1 MAAIRGI
8 LAQTSNLFTGTGTVD
23 HGPSSTEDEVS
34 TKKMQRL
41 PDSVFEDISRNLEAT
56 LQNKDWANRPRTWYI
71 LNQINRLDLMETFIL
86 QGLNDTSLPYN
97 SRQSLPQKLDRFEY
111 ENFVKWQ
118 DAVLSDVLQLEK
130 GSHVLIKNGNALFEG
145 RRIRL
150 GTGSQGSSLVEKV
163 TSKMTGKVYARK
175 IINKS
180 QRFGHDEDAKET
192 YEREIKTLRKPE
204 LEGNDHLI
212 KIKGTYS
219 DKKYFAMLLDPVADR
234 NLKQYMNENA
244 ISLEQEKNRFRT
256 YFGCLAHTIRFL
268 HGLGITHKDIKPE
281 NVLLKNGHLILTDF
295 GTAFDWSLTNQ
306 SMTRSNAD
314 DKRTPRYQSPEVA
327 NAGEFRRA
335 SDIWSLGVLFLE
347 MVTVLHGR
355 SLAEMDEFIQ
365 NHGTRRTH
373 AFENLEGTTSWLGPL
388 RATTYGSVL
397 DNEPIAWIQQML
409 SRECHSRH
417 SAETLYDTITAFS
430 IGQFCGRCCL
440 ENDLDSDSDV
450 TSESGTLM
458 FSDIMEENQEHLGTF
473 IVSKLPPVAES
484 GPQQPVLFELP
495 TYKALSGPSVPG
507 SGHENAQTNDS
518 HMKHSRLKKSNSRA
532 RRKSSVVSAIDH
544 TSGIQASS
552 PALSEGLTLATAQMA
567 TINKKNNA
575 TNKSKPFPGK
585 EGVIQWL
592 YTTAKKFKSPTPV
605 RNRRSSRKCNS
616 TVESQQIGHFLS
628 TLPDEIGDYEVTHD
642 NLIGDD
648 EPFLTSRSQTCT
660 DVNTPS
666 LRRSQSHED
675 WEPAHKPE
683 EVEDE
688 TYVTDSLFR
697 LVHYASDTHLPLTQM
712 LPKED
717 RHQTIKDLQDFAA
730 STPKLVARKEFDPM
744 AHHSAPKS
752 RQDVV
757 CSCEDEGS
765 ESNSQLAKKEIN
777 GTNDTISQMTAN
789 DPRTSTDEKSHEIN
803 LEEIRGP
810 GVEHLKR
817 REGQNLAIDQ
827 NSSTRLGEW
836 ISGKNPKGRR
846 LDFESATMIME
857 RILETKT
864 AEAPTTIMSTNTK
877 AMFYG
882 GRRVTRWN
890 DEFYGYLNFCVF
902 KGNAPGV
909 RELLRAGCNPG
920 TLAKPRPYPIFKAVR
935 NTSDSHI
942 KCLRALVEY
951 GVDVNYKEKNG
962 RRPIHYAI
970 EQVSWSGYSTVIYIL
985 LSAGA
990 NPNVE
995 DNAGDKPLLML
1006 LTGNGPLLQQQR
1018 DALFLLLAPNFNTNL
1033 DISVLGTLD
1042 NPLHLVVRRKDAYAT
1057 DAILEKMKRDGEPTM
1072 SLLHA
1077 RNGTGFTPLL
1087 LAFSVFTLSGEVSEE
1102 LRIIKLLLQNH
1113 ANPDDQ
1119 DIAKGETCLYRV
1131 IKEFKNAVAL
1141 ELLCRYKANPNI
1153 ASTAGESP
1161 LRMVTKSL
1169 EEHPDDLWHLF
1180 AKRRMEDNLKDED
1193 YRPPELVDYLNE
1205 EREVAG

>member
-1 MAAIRGI
+1 
-8 LAQTSNLFTGTGTVD
+8 
-23 HGPSSTEDEVS
+23 
-34 TKKMQRL
+34 
-41 PDSVFEDISRNLEAT
+41 
-56 LQNKDWANRPRTWYI
+56 
-71 LNQINRLDLMETFIL
+71 ME
-86 QGLNDTSLPYN
+86 
-97 SRQSLPQKLDRFEY
+97 R
-111 ENFVKWQ
+111 
-118 DAVLSDVLQLEK
+118 
-130 GSHVLIKNGNALFEG
+130 
-145 RRIRL
+145 
-150 GTGSQGSSLVEKV
+150 VE
-163 TSKMTGKVYARK
+163 SKMTGRVYARK
-175 IINKS
+175 KINKS
-180 QRFGHDEDAKET
+180 RRFGHDRHAQKI
-192 YEREIKTLRKPE
+192 YENEIKTLRRPE
-204 LEGNDHLI
+204 LEENDHLI
-212 KIKGTYS
+212 KIKGTYT
-219 DKKYFAMLLDPVADR
+219 DKKYLAMLLDPVADG

-244 ISLEQEKNRFRT
+244 ISSEPEKNRFRT

-268 HGLGITHKDIKPE
+268 HGLEILHKDIKPE

-327 NAGEFRRA
+327 NAGEFHRA

-373 AFENLEGTTSWLGPL
+373 AYENLEGATSWLEPL
-388 RATTYGSVL
+388 RASTYGSVL

-430 IGQFCGRCCL
+430 VSQFCGRCCL
-440 ENDLDSDSDV
+440 ENDADSDSDA
-450 TSESGTLM
+450 TSETETM
-458 FSDIMEENQEHLGTF
+458 TCSDVVEENQEHLGTF
-473 IVSKLPPVAES
+473 LVPKIPPVAEL
-484 GPQQPVLFELP
+484 GPQRPVFFESPSYEL
-495 TYKALSGPSVPG
+495 LDGPSVPG
-507 SGHENAQTNDS
+507 SGHGHAQTNDS
-518 HMKHSRLKKSNSRA
+518 HVKHSRTKNSSSRA

-544 TSGIQASS
+544 SSGIQAS
-552 PALSEGLTLATAQMA
+552 PPTNSEGLSSATAQIA
-567 TINKKNNA
+567 TINKKIFTA
-575 TNKSKPFPGK
+575 NKSKPFPGK
-585 EGVIQWL
+585 ESIVQWL
-592 YTTAKKFKSPTPV
+592 CTTAKKFKSPTPV
-605 RNRRSSRKCNS
+605 RNRRSSRKRNY

-628 TLPDEIGDYEVTHD
+628 TLPDEIGDYEDTLD

-648 EPFLTSRSQTCT
+648 EPLLTSYTQTRT
-660 DVNTPS
+660 NVHTPS

-675 WEPAHKPE
+675 WEPAYRPA

-688 TYVTDSLFR
+688 THVTDSLFR
-697 LVHYASDTHLPLTQM
+697 LVHYASDTHLPLTQI
-712 LPKED
+712 PSKED
-717 RHQTIKDLQDFAA
+717 RHQTIKDLRDFAA
-730 STPKLVARKEFDPM
+730 STPKLETRKGFDPM
-744 AHHSAPKS
+744 TNYLAPKCG
-752 RQDVV
+752 QEIIY
-757 CSCEDEGS
+757 SCEDGGEGK
-765 ESNSQLAKKEIN
+765 SNSQQPKE
-777 GTNDTISQMTAN
+777 TISGASDFISQNPSNNSMK
-789 DPRTSTDEKSHEIN
+789 STLKKPYEIN
-803 LEEIRGP
+803 LGEIQGP

-817 REGQNLAIDQ
+817 IEGQNLAVDQ

-836 ISGKNPKGRR
+836 ISGKKPKGRR
-846 LDFESATMIME
+846 HDFESATMIME

-882 GRRVTRWN
+882 GRRLTRWN
-890 DEFYGYLNFCVF
+890 DEFYGYLDLCVF
-902 KGNAPGV
+902 NGNAPGA

-920 TLAKPRPYPIFKAVR
+920 TVEKPRPYPIFKAVR
-935 NTSDSHI
+935 NTTDNHI

-951 GVDVNYKEKNG
+951 GVNVNYKAKNG

-970 EQVSWSGYSTVIYIL
+970 EQASWPGYSTIIYIL

-1018 DALFLLLAPNFNTNL
+1018 DALFLLLAPNFNTSL
-1033 DISVLGTLD
+1033 DVSVLGTLD

-1057 DAILEKMKRDGEPTM
+1057 DAILEKMKRNGEPTM

-1087 LAFSVFTLSGEVSEE
+1087 LAFSVFTLSGEISEE
-1102 LRIIKLLLQNH
+1102 LRIIKLLLQNL
-1113 ANPDDQ
+1113 ANSNDR

-1141 ELLCRYKANPNI
+1141 ELLCRYKADPNI
-1153 ASTAGESP
+1153 VNMAGESP
-1161 LRMVTKSL
+1161 LRLVNKFL
-1169 EEHPDDLWHLF
+1169 EDHPDDPWHLF
-1180 AKRRMEDNLKDED
+1180 AKRRMEGNLEDED
-1193 YRPPELVDYLNE
+1193 YRPLDLVDYLNE
-1205 EREVAG
+1205 EGI